1 MIDLSKLDSDC
12 FDENGL
18 DEKSRECNWEEVKG
32 LVQILSLPGC
42 EIVESLNLYRTQCFH
57 M

>member
-1 MIDLSKLDSDC
+1 MGYEFRRFMIDLSKLDLDC

-32 LVQILSLPGC
+32 FV
-42 EIVESLNLYRTQCFH
+42 
-57 M
+57 